1 MGKEG
6 SCMADKAGKED
17 LLGQVAIVT
26 GSARGIGKAIALAL
40 ATRGADV
47 VITDVDE
54 SQAKATCEEIK
65 ALGRRSLAVRCD
77 VSKKDEVDALIKQTT
92 GEMGA
97 LDIMVNNAGI
107 TRDTLLVRMSEDQW
121 DLVLDINLKGTFFG
135 CQAAGK
141 VMMKA
146 RKGKIVN
153 LASIMGLVGNVGQAN
168 YAASKGG
175 VIALT
180 RTAAKELASRN
191 VNVNAIAP
199 GFIET
204 EMTRELP
211 EKSVQQFVE
220 TVPLKRTGK
229 PDDVANLVCFLC
241 SPESEYITG
250 QVIVIDGGLTI
261 N

>member
-1 MGKEG
+1 MSGQ
-6 SCMADKAGKED
+6 ALKED

-40 ATRGADV
+40 ARRGADV
-47 VITDVDE
+47 VITDIDE
-54 SQAKATCEEIK
+54 AVSRATSKEIEG
-65 ALGRRSLAVRCD
+65 LGRRSLAIRCD
-77 VSKKDEVDALIKQTT
+77 VSQKADVETLVKTT
-92 GEMGA
+92 LDTLGG
-97 LDIMVNNAGI
+97 LDIFVNNAGI
-107 TRDTLLVRMSEDQW
+107 TRDTLLMRMSEEQW
-121 DLVLDINLKGTFFG
+121 DQVLDINLKGTFFG
-135 CQAAGK
+135 CQVAGK
-141 VMMKA
+141 AMMKA
-146 RKGKIVN
+146 RRGRIVN

-180 RTAAKELASRN
+180 RSAAKELAARN
-191 VNVNAIAP
+191 INVNAIAP

-211 EKSVQQFVE
+211 EKSRQQFLDI
-220 TVPLKRTGK
+220 VPLKRVGT
-229 PDDVANLVCFLC
+229 PEDVAHLVCFLC
-241 SPESEYITG
+241 SEESSYITG